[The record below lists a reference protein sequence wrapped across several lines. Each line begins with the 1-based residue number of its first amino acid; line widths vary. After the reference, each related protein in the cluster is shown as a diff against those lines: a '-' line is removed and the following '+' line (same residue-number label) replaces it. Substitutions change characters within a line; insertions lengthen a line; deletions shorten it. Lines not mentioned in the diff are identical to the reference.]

1 MKPHVTDTHSIVW
14 HLTRS
19 RKLSRRARR
28 VFQAADEGNG
38 QILVP
43 TIVLV
48 EAVFI
53 AERRRMSTD
62 LVDWLFN
69 LHSSTT
75 ENYRLVPL
83 DGRVVQYIRDF
94 GPASVPEM
102 ADRIIAATARSLHL
116 PLLTTDAAITASG
129 LVQVVW

>member
-1 MKPHVTDTHSIVW
+1 MNRYVTDTQALIW
-14 HLTRS
+14 HMAQS
-19 RKLSRRARR
+19 RKLSRKAKRA
-28 VFQAADEGNG
+28 FHQAEEGLA

-43 TIVLV
+43 SIVLV
-48 EAVFI
+48 ECAFIFTRNRIPYHILEQVFAI
-53 AERRRMSTD
+53 TEAQD
-62 LVDWLFN
+62 AN
-69 LHSSTT
+69 L
-75 ENYRLVPL
+75 RVVPL
-83 DGRVVQYIRDF
+83 DLAIAHATRDF